1 MSEKEVAPAP
11 REGGLLRGAIGRPVT
26 VIVGAVLVV
35 LFGALT
41 VVDLPI
47 QLTPD
52 ISVPT
57 LSISTAWP
65 GASPTEIERE
75 ILEPQE
81 DALKSLEGLR
91 EMTSTARSNR
101 GQVSLEFEL
110 GTDIDDALVRTTNA
124 LQEVGDY
131 PDAADAPVVETSDDT
146 GPPLAVIAVRH
157 QEGEPVEA
165 YRTWVE
171 DEILP
176 RLQRIPGVGDIRL
189 LGGRDTIA
197 QVDFAPEALAARG
210 LSIPAVAQRLQT
222 ELRDV
227 SGGDVTIGRRRLLV
241 RTMAVEPEPDALER
255 VVVAAGPDGTPIRLG
270 DVATVRFGLREA
282 TGVAMSDDRPSLVM
296 LLSREAGSNVLEVTE
311 DIRAETERL
320 DEERF
325 QPEGLRIEVLS
336 DQVGY
341 IRGALD
347 LVQQNL
353 LLGAGLA
360 ILVLLLF
367 LRSFGA
373 SAIVSVAIP
382 VSVFGTALGMNLLGR
397 TVNVVSLA
405 GVTFAI
411 GMVLDNSIVALESI
425 DTWRGRLSQPRA
437 AAHEGIREVWGAIV
451 ASTFTTAAVF
461 IPVIGWEDEVGQLLK
476 DVAVAVSFAVGTSLL
491 VSVLVIPALA
501 AKLPPREAPEEKKRP
516 GWLRWLDARG
526 EAGRRRVSGAAASLI
541 AKPWR
546 GGLVVVGAV
555 VAALMVVWS
564 LLPPLEYL
572 PAGNRNLLFGI
583 LTPPPG
589 TSVEELE
596 DVGRQV
602 QGEIAEHIDREVDG
616 VPAVKRSFFVGS
628 TDRLFA
634 GAVADDPDRVKELL
648 GWLRGVQ
655 SSIPGYFAFTT
666 QASLFGRR
674 GGGRTVEVQIT
685 GADLGDLVGAGGA
698 LFGAIRGE
706 LEGAQVRPVPSLDPG
721 TPELRF
727 HPRRGAAAPL
737 QTPTDTLGLMVD
749 AVADGAIV
757 GELSPPGQPRLDVV
771 LRAVREG
778 EAIEDRDAIL
788 SAPVVAG
795 SGEVVPLG
803 VLADAREELGP
814 ITIQRIER
822 RRALTLDVSPP
833 ETLPLETAIE
843 RIRRIVDEQTA
854 SGTLPPGVRVE
865 IAGAA
870 GDLERAKDRFAD
882 VLLLALVISFL
893 LLSALFEDFLAPV
906 VVLVTVPLAA
916 AGGIGALRLVDA
928 TLSPQPLDLM
938 TALGFLILLGVVV
951 NNAILVV
958 DGALARLREGDELV
972 EAVRAAV
979 ANRVRPI
986 LMTTLTSLAGLTPMV
1001 LVPGSGSELYRGVGA
1016 IVLGGLTL
1024 ATVLTLFV
1032 VPSLFGLIWRVR
1044 MRAR

>member
-1 MSEKEVAPAP
+1 M
-11 REGGLLRGAIGRPVT
+11 
-26 VIVGAVLVV
+26 
-35 LFGALT
+35 
-41 VVDLPI
+41 
-47 QLTPD
+47 
-52 ISVPT
+52 
-57 LSISTAWP
+57 
-65 GASPTEIERE
+65 
-75 ILEPQE
+75 
-81 DALKSLEGLR
+81 
-91 EMTSTARSNR
+91 
-101 GQVSLEFEL
+101 
-110 GTDIDDALVRTTNA
+110 
-124 LQEVGDY
+124 
-131 PDAADAPVVETSDDT
+131 
-146 GPPLAVIAVRH
+146 
-157 QEGEPVEA
+157 
-165 YRTWVE
+165 
-171 DEILP
+171 
-176 RLQRIPGVGDIRL
+176 
-189 LGGRDTIA
+189 
-197 QVDFAPEALAARG
+197 
-210 LSIPAVAQRLQT
+210 
-222 ELRDV
+222 
-227 SGGDVTIGRRRLLV
+227 
-241 RTMAVEPEPDALER
+241 
-255 VVVAAGPDGTPIRLG
+255 
-270 DVATVRFGLREA
+270 
-282 TGVAMSDDRPSLVM
+282 
-296 LLSREAGSNVLEVTE
+296 
-311 DIRAETERL
+311 
-320 DEERF
+320 
-325 QPEGLRIEVLS
+325 
-336 DQVGY
+336 
-341 IRGALD
+341 
-347 LVQQNL
+347 
-353 LLGAGLA
+353 
-360 ILVLLLF
+360 
-367 LRSFGA
+367 
-373 SAIVSVAIP
+373 
-382 VSVFGTALGMNLLGR
+382 
-397 TVNVVSLA
+397 
-405 GVTFAI
+405 
-411 GMVLDNSIVALESI
+411 
-425 DTWRGRLSQPRA
+425 
-437 AAHEGIREVWGAIV
+437 
-451 ASTFTTAAVF
+451 
-461 IPVIGWEDEVGQLLK
+461 
-476 DVAVAVSFAVGTSLL
+476 
-491 VSVLVIPALA
+491 
-501 AKLPPREAPEEKKRP
+501 
-516 GWLRWLDARG
+516 
-526 EAGRRRVSGAAASLI
+526 
-541 AKPWR
+541 
-546 GGLVVVGAV
+546 VVGAV